1 MTIFVLANR
10 AGLAASA
17 DRRTVERET
26 PPQGRRP
33 GTDQENTRTMENVN
47 IAEMAARY
55 PQMCITVT
63 ASDLAA
69 FGSSLIAE
77 ALDRQRTAAEQQ
89 ARAAAEERLLKADE
103 ACQLLGISPRTLARW
118 RKRGYLDAVTLGGLV
133 RFRRS
138 DCRRILETGKPE
150 A

>member
-1 MTIFVLANR
+1 
-10 AGLAASA
+10 
-17 DRRTVERET
+17 
-26 PPQGRRP
+26 
-33 GTDQENTRTMENVN
+33 MENVN
-47 IAEMAARY
+47 ITEMAARY

-77 ALDRQRTAAEQQ
+77 ALERQRTAAEQQ

-103 ACQLLGISPRTLARW
+103 AGQLLGVSTRTLARW
-118 RKRGYLDAVTLGGLV
+118 RKRGYLGAVTLGGQV
-133 RFRRS
+133 RFRKS
-138 DCRRILETGKPE
+138 DCRHILETGKPE

>member
-1 MTIFVLANR
+1 
-10 AGLAASA
+10 
-17 DRRTVERET
+17 
-26 PPQGRRP
+26 
-33 GTDQENTRTMENVN
+33 MENVN

-69 FGSSLIAE
+69 FGSAIIEE
-77 ALDRQRTAAEQQ
+77 AMDRQRIAAEQQ
-89 ARAAAEERLLKADE
+89 ARAAAEERLLKPDE

-118 RKRGYLDAVTLGGLV
+118 RKRGYIDAVTLGGLV

>member
-1 MTIFVLANR
+1 
-10 AGLAASA
+10 
-17 DRRTVERET
+17 
-26 PPQGRRP
+26 
-33 GTDQENTRTMENVN
+33 MENVN

-69 FGSSLIAE
+69 FGSALIAE
-77 ALDRQRTAAEQQ
+77 ALDRQRADAERQ
-89 ARAAAEERLLKADE
+89 ALAAAEDRLLKADE
-103 ACQLLGISPRTLARW
+103 AGQLLGVSPRTLARW
-118 RKRGYLDAVTLGGLV
+118 RKRGYLDAVTLGGQV
-133 RFRRS
+133 RFRQS